1 MNTIEFDLPVNEKDG
16 NSVWNITLGTP
27 LTLAESVILTSP
39 VTDSLVVNGNITLTT
54 ATLTVAGAR
63 NITINGT
70 IRDGAGTAG
79 LLEGRISHPNIPFD
93 ETTPNPATAVQSG
106 PRLGQT
112 ALKPPPA
119 ATSRPGFTPGSSTTP
134 TASSLLPNNID
145 DNVSIKIDGVLRLRS
160 ALKLAEVWWTATTT
174 RLNHRL
180 LTVGGGGVTADA
192 NPNGGTTNFGM
203 GPQGRWLARHRNP
216 HG

>member
-119 ATSRPGFTPGSSTTP
+119 DFETWVYTGQLPPRST
-134 TASSLLPNNID
+134 TASSLLPNTLMTTCQSRLN
-145 DNVSIKIDGVLRLRS
+145 GALRLRV
-160 ALKLAEVWWTATTT
+160 A
-174 RLNHRL
+174 H
-180 LTVGGGGVTADA
+180 
-192 NPNGGTTNFGM
+192 
-203 GPQGRWLARHRNP
+203 
-216 HG
+216 